1 MVIRELTWVQIVW
14 YYLIEVLILIRG
26 PSFLL
31 RHQRIIITNCLVLS
45 LIFAYM
51 LYTTM
56 PTIYPSWLNSL
67 IRAFGSMEII
77 V

>member
-1 MVIRELTWVQIVW
+1 MVITELTWVQIVW

-31 RHQRIIITNCLVLS
+31 RNQRIVITNCIVLS

-51 LYTTM
+51 LYTTV
-56 PTIYPSWLNSL
+56 PAIELHWLNSL
-67 IRAFGSMEII
+67 VRAFGSKEII
-77 V
+77 A

>member
-1 MVIRELTWVQIVW
+1 MVITELTWVQIVW

-31 RHQRIIITNCLVLS
+31 IHQRIIITNCVMFCF
-45 LIFAYM
+45 IFAYI
-51 LYTTM
+51 LYTNIL
-56 PTIYPSWLNSL
+56 TIYPYWLNSL
-67 IRAFGSMEII
+67 IRAFGTMQII

>member
-1 MVIRELTWVQIVW
+1 MVITELTWVQIVW

-31 RHQRIIITNCLVLS
+31 RNQRIIVTNCLLLS

-51 LYTTM
+51 LYI
-56 PTIYPSWLNSL
+56 TIPIIELHWLNSL

-77 V
+77 A

>member
-1 MVIRELTWVQIVW
+1 MVITELTWVQTIW

-31 RHQRIIITNCLVLS
+31 RNQRIIITNCIVLS
-45 LIFAYM
+45 VIFAYI
-51 LYTTM
+51 LYITT
-56 PTIYPSWLNSL
+56 PTIELHWLNSL

-77 V
+77 A